1 VGLGS
6 HLPPGAAP
14 SRRHE
19 RCHLHTTMLGP
30 LMFRR
35 DRVDADAARQALWTG
50 AVRTAIGIGVLLSPG
65 RLLRSWGFPDQ
76 ESRSGSVKA
85 LLRVL
90 KGRDI
95 VLGLA
100 TLAARDKP
108 AALRTMVA
116 ASAAVDTGDTAV
128 SLCLATASPGAR
140 RPAIV
145 WTLVGIPFSAL
156 GWRIRERL

>member
-1 VGLGS
+1 
-6 HLPPGAAP
+6 
-14 SRRHE
+14 
-19 RCHLHTTMLGP
+19 MLGP

-35 DRVDADAARQALWTG
+35 DTVDADAARHALWLG
-50 AVRTAIGIGVLLSPG
+50 ALRTAIGIGVLLSPG
-65 RLLRSWGFPDQ
+65 PLLRSWGFPDQ

-90 KGRDI
+90 GGRDI

-108 AALRTMVA
+108 AGLRTMVA

-128 SLCLATASPGAR
+128 SLGLATASPGAR
-140 RPAIV
+140 RPAIA
-145 WTLVGIPFSAL
+145 WALVGIPFSAL
-156 GWRIRERL
+156 GWRISERL

>member
-1 VGLGS
+1 WRYASRCGS
-6 HLPPGAAP
+6 RVSPPA
-14 SRRHE
+14 RRRSIEKARALSPAHDYA
-19 RCHLHTTMLGP
+19 RP
-30 LMFRR
+30 VMFRR

-65 RLLRSWGFPDQ
+65 RLLRSWGFPEQ

-90 KGRDI
+90 GGRDI

-128 SLCLATASPGAR
+128 SICLATAS
-140 RPAIV
+140 
-145 WTLVGIPFSAL
+145 
-156 GWRIRERL
+156 